1 MSLEIPLG
9 IGVLVSVI
17 VGLVKKTGKLTDG
30 YAGLVVLILNVLA
43 FAGVSWATFTCVPAA
58 GEFGLTCIDL
68 TKVESFA
75 SKLAELLA
83 LLSGLIPMVGG
94 SWVSHK
100 LARLMWPKNT
110 GPLPLFK

>member
-1 MSLEIPLG
+1 MSIEIPLG

-30 YAGLVVLILNVLA
+30 YAGLVALVLNVLA
-43 FAGVSWATFTCVPAA
+43 FAGVSWAVFTCAPEA

-68 TKVESFA
+68 TKAESFA
-75 SKLAELLA
+75 SKMAELLA
-83 LLSGLIPMVGG
+83 LLSGLIPMIGG
-94 SWVSHK
+94 SWLTHK

-110 GPLPLFK
+110 SPLPPFK